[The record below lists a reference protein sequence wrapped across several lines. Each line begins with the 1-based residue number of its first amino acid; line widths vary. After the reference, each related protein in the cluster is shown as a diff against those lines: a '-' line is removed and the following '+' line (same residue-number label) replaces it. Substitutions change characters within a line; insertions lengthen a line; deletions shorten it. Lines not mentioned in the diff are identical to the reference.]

1 MTEPI
6 ADGRRPTTML
16 HRRALAPLLSIL
28 LAACA
33 MTGGPDTPVTDTPG
47 NGDPGNGAP
56 GVPAAI
62 ARLTIVADPADGP
75 ALQVGEALSAGDGP
89 VRVTGS
95 LFIGAD
101 GRMLLCSAIAESF
114 PPQCGG
120 DRLEVV
126 GLDLATVPDLQDAN
140 GVRWADSVELSG
152 TVD

>member
-16 HRRALAPLLSIL
+16 HGRSLPPLLSIL

-47 NGDPGNGAP
+47 NGDTGG
-56 GVPAAI
+56 PAAI
-62 ARLTIVADPADGP
+62 ARLTIIADPADGP
-75 ALQVGEALSAGDGP
+75 ALQVGQALSSGDGP
-89 VRVTGS
+89 VRVTGA

-126 GLDLATVPDLQDAN
+126 GLDTATVPDLQDAN

>member
-1 MTEPI
+1 MEPI
-6 ADGRRPTTML
+6 DDDRRPTTML
-16 HRRALAPLLSIL
+16 HRRALAPLLPIL

-33 MTGGPDTPVTDTPG
+33 MPGGPDTPVTDTPG
-47 NGDPGNGAP
+47 NGDS

-62 ARLTIVADPADGP
+62 ARLTIAADPADGP
-75 ALQVGEALSAGDGP
+75 ALQVGEALAAGDGP
-89 VRVTGS
+89 VRVTGA

-101 GRMLLCSAIAESF
+101 GRMLVCSAIAESF

-126 GLDLATVPDLQDAN
+126 GLDPAAVRDLQDAN